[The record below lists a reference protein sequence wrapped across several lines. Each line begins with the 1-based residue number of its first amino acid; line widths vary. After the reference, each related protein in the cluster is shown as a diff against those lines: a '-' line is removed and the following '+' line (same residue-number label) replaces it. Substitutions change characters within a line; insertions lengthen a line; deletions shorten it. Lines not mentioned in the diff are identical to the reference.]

1 MNKIERLRA
10 ALAGEPVDCIPCGF
24 WSHFP
29 EKMQF
34 GEESVRMHE
43 QFYRD
48 TDIDILKVMNE
59 HLYRLDA
66 AVERPEDWRRIRP
79 YHIAG
84 SHYEDYLDEIRRV
97 RALVGKD
104 VPILATIHGL
114 LVSACHATNG
124 PNQFTRLDNLITL
137 HLKEDPEAV
146 CCGLE
151 AIAETLGELCEA
163 SVDAG
168 ADGIYYAALGGE
180 EQRFDRELF
189 EKYVKPLEIRIL
201 ERAGRKG
208 ITILHICKDHVR
220 LPMYVG
226 YPADAV
232 NWAVHECR
240 YGLKDGRELF
250 PDMALLGGFDDRSG
264 VLVEGTREAIRD
276 EAARIIREAGSR
288 KLIIGADC
296 TLPTELSH
304 SRIKETVAAV
314 RELSAM

>member
-1 MNKIERLRA
+1 MNKIERFRA

-29 EKMQF
+29 EEMQF
-34 GEESVRMHE
+34 GEKSVRMHE
-43 QFYRD
+43 QFYKD

-59 HLYRLDA
+59 HLYRLDVP
-66 AVERPEDWRRIRP
+66 VECAEDWRKIRSFP
-79 YHIAG
+79 VAG
-84 SHYEDYLDEIRRV
+84 SFYEDYLDEIRRV
-97 RALVGKD
+97 RAMVGEE

-114 LVSACHATNG
+114 LVSACHATDG

-137 HLKEDPEAV
+137 HLKENPEAV
-146 CCGLE
+146 YCGLE
-151 AIAETLGELCEA
+151 AIAETLAELCE
-163 SVDAG
+163 SCVEAG

-180 EQRFDRELF
+180 EQRFERELF
-189 EKYVKPLEIRIL
+189 ETYVKPLEVRIL

-208 ITILHICKDHVR
+208 STVLHICKDHVR
-220 LPMYVG
+220 LPMYAG

-232 NWAVHECR
+232 NWAIHECR

-264 VLVEGTREAIRD
+264 ILVEGTRKEIRD
-276 EAARIIREAGSR
+276 EAARIIDEAGAR
-288 KLIIGADC
+288 RLIIGADC

-304 SRIKETVAAV
+304 GRIREAVAAV
-314 RELSAM
+314 RELSTM